1 MIELAILVI
10 VVCSTLLFYMIWT
23 PTQKKKIVQQK
34 PFIQKEFKK
43 RCTSNLQIEKPSSF
57 VPVEDRIVPTH
68 ASYSNKMNDM
78 IGNMNAEL
86 VTPGFGEIVVPS
98 DWYMKRELPTE
109 YDGAYWPP
117 GGIVPDFLYPGSDP
131 NQPLR
136 NQNWQASYGKPSM
149 GYDD

>member
-1 MIELAILVI
+1 
-10 VVCSTLLFYMIWT
+10 
-23 PTQKKKIVQQK
+23 
-34 PFIQKEFKK
+34 
-43 RCTSNLQIEKPSSF
+43 
-57 VPVEDRIVPTH
+57 
-68 ASYSNKMNDM
+68 MNDM
-78 IGNMNAEL
+78 IGNMNAE
-86 VTPGFGEIVVPS
+86 VVSPGFGEIVVPS

-117 GGIVPDFLYPGSDP
+117 GGITPDFLYPGSDP